1 MVLCDLDMSMKPCH
15 QLMAMVSLILMTHE
29 QFTILLLSIQHTL
42 APLCPLVIIRTA
54 TTATTTVVVEE
65 AFVTVTLEVA
75 EVTMEMTSHVTRN
88 MEITTLLIISPKPQ
102 LWERRR
108 SARPT
113 HLVLPLVWIRSLKMT
128 KVRRRF

>member
-1 MVLCDLDMSMKPCH
+1 MVPCDLGMSMKPCH
-15 QLMAMVSLILMTHE
+15 QLMAMVSPILMTHE
-29 QFTILLLSIQHTL
+29 QFTIPLLSTRHTL

-54 TTATTTVVVEE
+54 TTATTAAAVEE
-65 AFVTVTLEVA
+65 DSVTGTHEVV

-88 MEITTLLIISPKPQ
+88 METTNLLIINPKPQ

-113 HLVLPLVWIRSLKMT
+113 LLASPLVWIRSLKMT

>member
-1 MVLCDLDMSMKPCH
+1 MVLCDLAMSMKPCH

-29 QFTILLLSIQHTL
+29 QFTILLLSIRHTL
-42 APLCPLVIIRTA
+42 APLYPLVIIRTA

-65 AFVTVTLEVA
+65 AFVTGTLEVA

-88 MEITTLLIISPKPQ
+88 RETTTLLITNPKPQ

-113 HLVLPLVWIRSLKMT
+113 RSVLPLVWIRSLKMT

>member
-1 MVLCDLDMSMKPCH
+1 
-15 QLMAMVSLILMTHE
+15 MAMVSLILMTHE
-29 QFTILLLSIQHTL
+29 QFTTPLLSTRHTL
-42 APLCPLVIIRTA
+42 APLYPLVIIRTA
-54 TTATTTVVVEE
+54 TTATTTAAVEE
-65 AFVTVTLEVA
+65 DSVTGTHEVA

-88 MEITTLLIISPKPQ
+88 METTNLLIINPKPQ

-113 HLVLPLVWIRSLKMT
+113 LLASPLVWIRSLKMT